1 MITHN
6 SLHKFFT
13 LDFLKIKLF
22 LIILLLS
29 FNYNFAQRENLII
42 EEELIDKTQ
51 DLYNLSPDGVLETIF
66 DQYGKKYKLEDIFI
80 NALPSNTA
88 TLISCSS
95 TSYFNLY
102 FEAGCGMEDT
112 SNPEHNARRAVVC
125 KVFEDISNFIDSPLS
140 STGNKVNI
148 WIRNINN
155 AHANPSSVLG
165 FASSFFNVAGNTGGI
180 VDGEIWKTIHT
191 GYDSYSGIAT
201 PLVTIG
207 SGSSLS
213 GTFYHGMLAFN
224 FNDTATPPI
233 PNITPIIWNTN
244 LTSTTIPFSQYDL
257 YSIMLHEVAHSLG
270 FGSLIDENGN
280 SKFGVNYRY
289 YSRYDTYLKTN
300 NQNNFLLTQIGCG
313 SMTDYGFNSSLS
325 PTILRPNPLSQPC
338 QDDVTNCSNAIKFVK
353 STVVPVFTPNCFMN
367 SSSLS
372 HFEDTHFPTCN
383 TTASGYGNNN
393 YFLMCNAMANG
404 KIRRYLKPEERL
416 ALCDIGYKVKS
427 TYGSSSTFGGYY
439 NYGGTTCNG
448 INVAGINDGIASTG
462 TYSFSGIINT
472 NITIPASVILGND
485 FNATGFECLQDLT
498 ATATFPTTFL
508 TTSGTSSTNIT
519 FNSGLVGLHLLRYIP
534 TNGTQ
539 KGNITYIYVNVN
551 PTTNPLTCA
560 PTYTVCNMVG
570 NGNFEENN
578 LYLTQPTFNETK
590 RLCGWFGTTNSYSP
604 PLYFLQ
610 NTVSQA
616 MSVPC
621 NTYGYQNDNIS
632 GNKAYSGVSVQVFP
646 NGFSRTNSG
655 FLGTTLPTDLQPNT
669 TYQLSFNV
677 SVADFAR
684 YRKNN
689 LQAFISSTPKESMPI
704 NSLWNYT
711 ASTFYPAYNTGILLT
726 DTTLSFNSDG
736 WDTISFTFTTG
747 SNTTGM
753 KYLYLGKLTP
763 DSTVTTGVLPSSSIS
778 GCVNNFNV
786 SPQTISYYYI
796 DNVSLIATGGAGLN
810 LPEQICVN
818 QTITNLAAYF
828 ENSNPDGIFS
838 GNGVALNGNVYSF
851 SSATPGYFTIGYTYT
866 NANGCIITLY
876 DTINVTNTST
886 NSNTVTA
893 VNDNLTSY
901 PINTLIGG
909 VTTSVYTND
918 IFNSLPSTLSSTNQ
932 VTFELVAPLAITGAT
947 INNLGYISVPVGTP
961 AGSYT
966 LTYKISV
973 LGNCNAFSTATVQ
986 ILVVDNNVT
995 PTLVAGIRANDTV
1008 LDIEFQSS
1016 GKSIIIG
1023 NFTKYNNVLRNGI
1036 ARLNT
1041 DVTLDT
1047 SFYSSGSNVAIP
1059 IQDLAVQSDNK
1070 IIVVGKFTT
1079 FSGGSNGDNIA
1090 RLLPDGAID
1099 TSFNVGGTGI
1109 TSTSGVNSNVVYAT
1123 AVLPDGKILVAGDFN
1138 YYNGIQRYS
1147 IVRLN
1152 TNGSI
1157 DMSFTMPSPY
1167 GYKHVIT
1174 DILVQTDGRIVL
1186 SGFFNTPSAKRVVR
1200 LMSDGSFDTSFTQGD
1215 LSGSIDHNQIGVGGY
1230 PISKLIAQ
1238 PDGKILVVGAFT
1250 KYNGVDTKSIVR
1262 LNTNGSVDTSFITAI
1277 GVERKILEV
1286 MLESGTNKI
1295 LIGGEFTSYNGT
1307 PIKKIIRLNTNG
1319 THDTTFSIG
1328 SGTTDA
1334 VVIPTCPYCRNNVW
1348 ALKQQPDGKIM
1359 VGGSFT
1365 TFNGLSAMNITRIYG
1380 NVGVQAKNSSIEY
1393 ISEPEIDA
1401 FFEANAI
1408 AVYPNPS
1415 TSIFNF
1421 DLSGIS
1427 EECTLVIYSIL
1438 GEKIIDTKITPNKV
1452 HQVDLSHLSNGCYI
1466 ARIVGENANTQHKL
1480 IKN

>member
-1 MITHN
+1 M
-6 SLHKFFT
+6 
-13 LDFLKIKLF
+13 
-22 LIILLLS
+22 LLLLIS
-29 FNYNFAQRENLII
+29 NYNFAQRESLII
-42 EEELIDKTQ
+42 DEEELIDKNQ
-51 DLYNLSPDGVLETIF
+51 DLYNLSPDGALETIF

-88 TLISCSS
+88 TLINCSS

-102 FEAGCGMEDT
+102 FETGCGMEDT
-112 SNPEHNARRAVVC
+112 SNPEHNARRLVVC

-213 GTFYHGMLAFN
+213 GTFYHGMLSFN
-224 FNDTATPPI
+224 FNDTATPQI

-257 YSIMLHEVAHSLG
+257 YSIMLHEVAHALG

-280 SKFGVNYRY
+280 SKFGGNYRY
-289 YSRYDTYLKTN
+289 YSRYDTFLKTN
-300 NQNNFLLTQIGCG
+300 NQNSFLLTQSGCG
-313 SMTDYGFNSSLS
+313 SMTDYSFNSSLN
-325 PTILRPNPLSQPC
+325 PTILHPNPLLQPC

-462 TYSFSGIINT
+462 TYFFSGIINT
-472 NITIPASVILGND
+472 NISIPASVILGND

-498 ATATFPTTFL
+498 ATATFPTTFSA
-508 TTSGTSSTNIT
+508 TSGTSSTNIT

-578 LYLTQPTFNETK
+578 LYLTQPSFTQTK
-590 RLCGWFGTTNSYSP
+590 RLCGWYGTINSLDINFSYSP
-604 PLYFLQ
+604 PFYFLQ
-610 NTVSQA
+610 NTVNQGL
-616 MSVPC
+616 SVPC
-621 NTYGYQNDNIS
+621 NTYGYQNDLKP
-632 GNKAYSGVSVQVFP
+632 GNKAYSGVGVQVFP

-677 SVADFAR
+677 SVTDFAR

-689 LQAFISSTPKESMPI
+689 LQAFVSSTPKESMPAL
-704 NSLWNYT
+704 SLWNFLT
-711 ASTFYPAYNTGILLT
+711 STFYPAYYTGILLT
-726 DTTLSFNSDG
+726 DTTMSFNSDG

-753 KYLYLGKLTP
+753 KYLYIGKLTP
-763 DSTVTTGVLPSSSIS
+763 DNVVTNGTLPSSSIGS
-778 GCVNNFNV
+778 CANNLIV
-786 SPQTISYYYI
+786 IPQTISNYYI
-796 DNVSLIATGGAGLN
+796 DNVSLIATGGTGLN
-810 LPEQICVN
+810 LPEEICIN
-818 QTITNLAAYF
+818 QNLTNLATYIG
-828 ENSNPDGIFS
+828 NSNPEGVFS
-838 GNGVALNGNVYSF
+838 GNGVTLNGNVYSF

-866 NANGCIITLY
+866 NANGCSITLY
-876 DTINVTNTST
+876 DTINVTTTPT

-918 IFNSLPSTLSSTNQ
+918 LFNSLPSTVSSASQ
-932 VTFELVAPLAITGAT
+932 VTFELVTPLTITGAT
-947 INNLGYISVPVGTP
+947 INNLGYIDIPAGTP
-961 AGSYT
+961 AGTYT
-966 LTYKISV
+966 LTYKVSV
-973 LGNCNAFSTATVQ
+973 LGNCNASSTATVQ
-986 ILVVDNNVT
+986 VLVIDNNVT
-995 PTLVAGIRANDTV
+995 PTIVAGIRANDTV
-1008 LDIEFQSS
+1008 LDVEFQSS

-1059 IQDLAVQSDNK
+1059 IQDIAVQSDNK
-1070 IIVVGKFTT
+1070 IIVVGRFTA

-1099 TSFNVGGTGI
+1099 TSFNVGGTGV

-1123 AVLPDGKILVAGDFN
+1123 AVLPDGKILVSGDFN
-1138 YYNGIQRYS
+1138 YYNGIQRNS

-1186 SGFFNTPSAKRVVR
+1186 SGFFNTPSARRVVR
-1200 LMSDGSFDTSFTQGD
+1200 LLSDGSFDTSFTQGD
-1215 LSGSIDHNQIGVGGY
+1215 LTGSIDHNQIGVGGF

-1238 PDGKILVVGAFT
+1238 PDGKILVAGAFT
-1250 KYNGVDTKSIVR
+1250 KYNGINTKSIVR
-1262 LNTNGSVDTSFITAI
+1262 LNTNGSVDTSFITTI

-1319 THDTTFSIG
+1319 THDTTFNIG

-1380 NVGVQAKNSSIEY
+1380 NAGVQAKSSNTEY
-1393 ISEPEIDA
+1393 TSEPEIDT
-1401 FFEANAI
+1401 FPEANTI
-1408 AVYPNPS
+1408 VVYPNPS
-1415 TSIFNF
+1415 NSIFNF

-1438 GEKIIDTKITPNKV
+1438 GEKIIDIKITPNKV
-1452 HQVDLSHLSNGCYI
+1452 HQIDLSHLSNGCYI
-1466 ARIVGENANTQHKL
+1466 ARIVGKNTNTQHKL